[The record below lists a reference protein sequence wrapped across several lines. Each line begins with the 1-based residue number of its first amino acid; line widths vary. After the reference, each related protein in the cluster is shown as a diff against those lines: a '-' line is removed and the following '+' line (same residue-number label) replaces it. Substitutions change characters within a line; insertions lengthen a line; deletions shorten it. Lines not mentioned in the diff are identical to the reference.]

1 MIFSIGLV
9 LFAVFLTGISQVLL
23 KLGSQNKIAITGWL
37 APYLNIQTIS
47 AYVILLLVTI
57 ISTIALIEVPL
68 KLFSAIASL
77 SFVFVVL
84 LSRLILNEEINQ
96 GMFVG
101 ILIIVSGVMVFNI

>member
-9 LFAVFLTGISQVLL
+9 LLAVFLTGISQVLL
-23 KLGSQNKIAITGWL
+23 KMGSQNKTFFTGFL
-37 APYLNIQTIS
+37 APYLNIRTIS

-77 SFVFVVL
+77 NFVFVVL
-84 LSRLILNEEINQ
+84 LSGFILKEKINQ

-101 ILIIVSGVMVFNI
+101 ILIIVSGVMVFNL